1 LRGGEEG
8 RRAGGLIKEM
18 EGAKSTWKCQ
28 SKGGDWLDFLR
39 ERERERELVRKVLKE
54 SGGT

>member
-39 ERERERELVRKVLKE
+39 ERERELVRKVLKE

>member
-1 LRGGEEG
+1 MRGGEEG

-39 ERERERELVRKVLKE
+39 ERELVRKVLKE